1 MDLQQG
7 PAAPTFDLQPAEPLV
22 HADATAGAPAGV
34 EEHWCGEEGG
44 VGAGGG
50 AFVEVPFRRQVLQ
63 SMSGSQRPSSSPA
76 SCLTHYHSMF
86 SLIQVLSGHQSPP
99 LQPGVASPAL
109 AADSAGAGQGAAS
122 GVVTGKACGTGE
134 RGGGYSVLQVLTDKH

>member
-44 VGAGGG
+44 VGGGGVGGGGG

-63 SMSGSQRPSSSPA
+63 SMSGSQGLHPHLPLVSRIITQ
-76 SCLTHYHSMF
+76 C
-86 SLIQVLSGHQSPP
+86 SL
-99 LQPGVASPAL
+99 
-109 AADSAGAGQGAAS
+109 
-122 GVVTGKACGTGE
+122 
-134 RGGGYSVLQVLTDKH
+134 